1 MYVQEI
7 SSITATTTNK
17 LQTLIIQLGITKFVT
32 SQTPHLT
39 FKNRA
44 SYI

>member
-1 MYVQEI
+1 MIILLPKFGVLFF
-7 SSITATTTNK
+7 K
-17 LQTLIIQLGITKFVT
+17 TLRTEA
-32 SQTPHLT
+32 HLT